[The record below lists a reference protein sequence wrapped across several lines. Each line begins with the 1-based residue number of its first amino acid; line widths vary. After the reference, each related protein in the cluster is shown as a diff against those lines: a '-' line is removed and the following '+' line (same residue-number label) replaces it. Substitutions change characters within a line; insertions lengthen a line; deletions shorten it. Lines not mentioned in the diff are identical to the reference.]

1 MSIRIAIGQV
11 NPRLGDLQANLAL
24 YEERI
29 GHAAAD
35 KTQLLLFP
43 ELSLTGYM
51 LRDTVPT
58 VALTLDAPEIK
69 QLMALSRKL
78 SFVAGLVE
86 ESADH
91 RFFNS
96 AVYFEDGEIRHV
108 HRKVYLP
115 TYGMFDEQRYFA
127 RGDRVRAFD
136 TKFGRMAL
144 LICEDLW
151 HPSTIYLAA
160 LDGAL
165 AVLCPSASPLRGIVD
180 QQSQDDNARY
190 WEMLNRVYAETY
202 SLFMIYGNR
211 CGFED
216 GVGFWG
222 GSEIV
227 DPFGE
232 RLAKARYYDEDF
244 IAVDASFEAVRRKRT
259 MSPLLRDE
267 DLDLTINELMRIR
280 ERPGAK
286 IVQRFKGSKVQ
297 GRTNAEEI
305 TRRKKSICP
314 ANFNRSLAMTQIPTN
329 TALLRQILVAFIR
342 NEVRKTGLAR
352 VVVGLSGGVD
362 SALSAMLAAEALGR
376 QNVLGVLM
384 PYKSSNPDSQGPC
397 RDGRAKE
404 RYRVDVGRDHGADRR
419 LFCRLPRCRRAPAR
433 QQDGARAH
441 DDSL

>member
-1 MSIRIAIGQV
+1 MSIRISIAQV
-11 NPRLGDLQANLAL
+11 NPRLGDLQANLAI

-29 GHAAAD
+29 GQAAAD
-35 KTQLLLFP
+35 KAQLLLFP

-51 LRDTVPT
+51 LRDTVPA
-58 VALTLDAPEIK
+58 VALKLDAPEIK
-69 QLMALSRKL
+69 QLMALSRQVA
-78 SFVAGLVE
+78 FVAGLVE

-91 RFFNS
+91 KFFNS

-136 TKFGRMAL
+136 SKFGRLAL

-190 WEMLNRVYAETY
+190 WELINRANAETY
-202 SLFMIYGNR
+202 SVFMIYGNR

-227 DPFGE
+227 DPFGA
-232 RLAKARYYDEDF
+232 RLVKARYYDEDF
-244 IAVDASFEAVRRKRT
+244 IAAEVSFEAVRRKRT

-280 ERPGAK
+280 ERPGAG
-286 IVQRFKGSKVQ
+286 IVRG
-297 GRTNAEEI
+297 
-305 TRRKKSICP
+305 
-314 ANFNRSLAMTQIPTN
+314 
-329 TALLRQILVAFIR
+329 
-342 NEVRKTGLAR
+342 RKT
-352 VVVGLSGGVD
+352 
-362 SALSAMLAAEALGR
+362 
-376 QNVLGVLM
+376 
-384 PYKSSNPDSQGPC
+384 
-397 RDGRAKE
+397 AKKK
-404 RYRVDVGRDHGADRR
+404 
-419 LFCRLPRCRRAPAR
+419 
-433 QQDGARAH
+433 
-441 DDSL
+441 

>member
-1 MSIRIAIGQV
+1 MSTRISIAQV

-29 GHAAAD
+29 GHAVAD
-35 KTQLLLFP
+35 KAELLLFP

-51 LRDTVPT
+51 LRDTVPA
-58 VALTLDAPEIK
+58 VALKLDAPEIK
-69 QLMALSRKL
+69 QLMTLSRKL
-78 SFVAGLVE
+78 SFIAGLVE
-86 ESADH
+86 ESPDH

-136 TKFGRMAL
+136 SKFGRMAL

-222 GSEIV
+222 GSEIL

-244 IAVDASFEAVRRKRT
+244 I
-259 MSPLLRDE
+259 
-267 DLDLTINELMRIR
+267 
-280 ERPGAK
+280 
-286 IVQRFKGSKVQ
+286 
-297 GRTNAEEI
+297 
-305 TRRKKSICP
+305 
-314 ANFNRSLAMTQIPTN
+314 
-329 TALLRQILVAFIR
+329 
-342 NEVRKTGLAR
+342 
-352 VVVGLSGGVD
+352 
-362 SALSAMLAAEALGR
+362 
-376 QNVLGVLM
+376 
-384 PYKSSNPDSQGPC
+384 
-397 RDGRAKE
+397 
-404 RYRVDVGRDHGADRR
+404 
-419 LFCRLPRCRRAPAR
+419 
-433 QQDGARAH
+433 
-441 DDSL
+441 

>member
-1 MSIRIAIGQV
+1 VSIPIAIAQI
-11 NPRLGDLQANLAL
+11 NPKLGDLQANLAL
-24 YEERI
+24 YE
-29 GHAAAD
+29 D
-35 KTQLLLFP
+35 KIRQAIDDRVGLLLFP
-43 ELSLTGYM
+43 ELSLTGYF
-51 LRDTVPT
+51 LRDTVPS
-58 VALTLDAPEIK
+58 VALTINSSEIAHLK
-69 QLMALSRKL
+69 KLSREL
-78 SFVAGLVE
+78 PFVAGLVE

-96 AVYFEDGEIRHV
+96 AVYFEDGEVRHV

-127 RGDRVRAFD
+127 RGDRIRAFD
-136 TKFGRMAL
+136 SKFGRMAL

-190 WEMLNRVYAETY
+190 WEMINRTYAETY

-232 RLAKARYYDEDF
+232 RIAKAKYYDEDY
-244 IAVDASFEAVRRKRT
+244 IVTDVAFEAVRRKRT

-267 DLDLTINELMRIR
+267 DMDLTINELMRIR
-280 ERPGAK
+280 ERPGAA
-286 IVQRFKGSKVQ
+286 KVMPATKPS
-297 GRTNAEEI
+297 RV
-305 TRRKKSICP
+305 RSLRKPKKS
-314 ANFNRSLAMTQIPTN
+314 
-329 TALLRQILVAFIR
+329 
-342 NEVRKTGLAR
+342 
-352 VVVGLSGGVD
+352 
-362 SALSAMLAAEALGR
+362 
-376 QNVLGVLM
+376 
-384 PYKSSNPDSQGPC
+384 
-397 RDGRAKE
+397 
-404 RYRVDVGRDHGADRR
+404 
-419 LFCRLPRCRRAPAR
+419 
-433 QQDGARAH
+433 
-441 DDSL
+441 

>member
-1 MSIRIAIGQV
+1 
-11 NPRLGDLQANLAL
+11 
-24 YEERI
+24 
-29 GHAAAD
+29 
-35 KTQLLLFP
+35 
-43 ELSLTGYM
+43 M
-51 LRDTVPT
+51 LRDTVPE

-86 ESADH
+86 ESPDH

-96 AVYFEDGEIRHV
+96 AVYFEDGAIRHV

-136 TKFGRMAL
+136 SKFGRMAL

-151 HPSTIYLAA
+151 HPSTINLAA

-232 RLAKARYYDEDF
+232 RLAKARYYGEDF

-280 ERPGAK
+280 ERPGVE
-286 IVQRFKGSKVQ
+286 IVQGFKGSKVQ
-297 GRTNAEEI
+297 GGRGA
-305 TRRKKSICP
+305 KK
-314 ANFNRSLAMTQIPTN
+314 
-329 TALLRQILVAFIR
+329 
-342 NEVRKTGLAR
+342 K
-352 VVVGLSGGVD
+352 
-362 SALSAMLAAEALGR
+362 
-376 QNVLGVLM
+376 
-384 PYKSSNPDSQGPC
+384 
-397 RDGRAKE
+397 
-404 RYRVDVGRDHGADRR
+404 
-419 LFCRLPRCRRAPAR
+419 
-433 QQDGARAH
+433 
-441 DDSL
+441 

>member
-1 MSIRIAIGQV
+1 VSIRTAIGQV

-29 GHAAAD
+29 GRAAAD
-35 KTQLLLFP
+35 KADLLLFP

-51 LRDTVPT
+51 LRDTVPA
-58 VALTLDAPEIK
+58 VALKLDSPEIN
-69 QLMALSRKL
+69 QLMALSRKVA
-78 SFVAGLVE
+78 FVAGLVE

-136 TKFGRMAL
+136 SKFGRMAL

-190 WEMLNRVYAETY
+190 WEMINRVNAETF

-211 CGFED
+211 AGFED

-227 DPFGE
+227 DPFGQ
-232 RLAKARYYDEDF
+232 RIAKAKYYE
-244 IAVDASFEAVRRKRT
+244 EAFLVGEVALESVRRKRT
-259 MSPLLRDE
+259 IAPLLRDE

-280 ERPGAK
+280 ERPAAQGA
-286 IVQRFKGSKVQ
+286 VQKYQGSKAR
-297 GRTNAEEI
+297 GLKGEKATGN
-305 TRRKKSICP
+305 RRK
-314 ANFNRSLAMTQIPTN
+314 
-329 TALLRQILVAFIR
+329 
-342 NEVRKTGLAR
+342 
-352 VVVGLSGGVD
+352 
-362 SALSAMLAAEALGR
+362 AA
-376 QNVLGVLM
+376 
-384 PYKSSNPDSQGPC
+384 
-397 RDGRAKE
+397 AK
-404 RYRVDVGRDHGADRR
+404 RR
-419 LFCRLPRCRRAPAR
+419 TRPKK
-433 QQDGARAH
+433 
-441 DDSL
+441 